1 MAPFTTVYSGAK
13 NTLLERVMKIAVFS
27 DSHGRTAPI
36 IAGIKAEKPDSLLF
50 LGDGAR
56 DLDKIKAQFP
66 DIPLR
71 AVRGNCDYDSYL
83 PVSDVITA
91 DGVRIFL
98 THGHLYGVKSKN
110 LYALAEVANQSG
122 ATLALYG
129 HTHTARIEPVGSV
142 ITLNPGSCGCGTA
155 SFAIVTTGGAGRFSC
170 QIIGL

>member
-1 MAPFTTVYSGAK
+1 
-13 NTLLERVMKIAVFS
+13 MKIAVFS

-36 IAGIKAEKPDSLLF
+36 IAGIKSKKPDLLLF
-50 LGDGAR
+50 LGDGIR

-71 AVRGNCDYDSYL
+71 AVRGNCDYDSCL

-91 DGVRIFL
+91 DGVNIFF

-110 LYALAEVANQSG
+110 LYALAEAADQSG
-122 ATLALYG
+122 AALALYG

-142 ITLNPGSCGCGTA
+142 TTLNPGSCGSGAA
-155 SFAIVTTGGAGRFSC
+155 SFAIVVTDGAGGFSC
-170 QIIGL
+170 FIVSL